1 MILIV
6 NNDPISKLEVMIIG
20 RKLHLLFNL
29 RGNKLF
35 SNLSHSLYQLVPSLI
50 IEFFHTHT

>member
-50 IEFFHTHT
+50 IKFFHTHT